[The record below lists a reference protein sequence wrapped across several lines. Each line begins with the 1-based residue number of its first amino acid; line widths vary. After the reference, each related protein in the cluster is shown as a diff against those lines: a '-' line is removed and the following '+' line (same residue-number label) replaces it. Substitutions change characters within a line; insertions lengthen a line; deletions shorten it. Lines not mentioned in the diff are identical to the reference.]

1 MSATAQSIRDFVLA
15 LGNWRSTIAL
25 LTLHEIT
32 WRFRGSRAGALIS
45 FAEPFLLVTLIIS
58 IRAVFMERTPA
69 YGHSAAVFYSSGV
82 FPFYLFV
89 RLSARGRATRYDAA
103 QRLPRVSST
112 DLIVASMLGE
122 AVLFLGAMVIWF
134 FGLWL
139 LGLHEAVPRAPLD
152 CLYALALMAAL
163 GVGVG
168 LLNSAVARR
177 FPLWSYVYG
186 TLSRVLLFA
195 SGVLYIVDFL
205 PLFVRQYVVWN
216 PLAHGVEWFRL
227 GLYGRY
233 PDYTLDRQ
241 YLIMSA
247 AVALF
252 AGIVAHRATVRVA
265 R

>member
-1 MSATAQSIRDFVLA
+1 MSATVQSIREFVLA
-15 LGNWRSTIAL
+15 LGNWRSTIGL
-25 LTLHEIT
+25 LTLHEIN
-32 WRFRGSRAGALIS
+32 WRFRGSRVGAVVS
-45 FAEPFLLVTLIIS
+45 FAEPFMLVTLIIVL
-58 IRAVFMERTPA
+58 RAVFMDRSPA

-82 FPFYLFV
+82 FPFYLFI

-103 QRLPRVSST
+103 RRLPRVSST
-112 DLIVASMLGE
+112 DLVVASMIAE

-139 LGLHEAVPRAPLD
+139 LGLHEAVPRSPID

-168 LLNSAVARR
+168 LLNSAVMRR
-177 FPLWSYVYG
+177 IPLWGYVYG

-205 PLFVRQYVVWN
+205 PLFVRQYIVWN

-227 GLYGRY
+227 GLYGKY

-241 YLIMSA
+241 YLIMA
-247 AVALF
+247 AGIALF
-252 AGIVAHRATVRVA
+252 VGVVAHRASVRVA